1 MGTRRNFYM
10 TIKSMSLHEFYE
22 IDADKFAENL
32 EQLASLEHLDTAE
45 DVETIHGHHGKTK
58 VIYTNEG

>member
-1 MGTRRNFYM
+1 M